1 MFKKILVCLSLVLFV
16 YTSASLTSPESGEN
30 FSFFAVQSVCSNLE
44 SSVCIQTP
52 LGQYYVDSYVKDGQ
66 FVGGLSRDSS
76 YSLHR
81 RVIADTFKPLRMG
94 SLIYQVNGAII
105 GKNYSSGIQNL
116 MLLKSLIA
124 SIFLLITAITLPKE
138 LQKAFILTL
147 LLALTIIENI
157 IHLGSIAPIGHSK
170 IFYLMALVL
179 IYSVLNFRL
188 SKLRET
194 ISWVLIFL
202 YSLYLGLNR
211 TDQILSFVFV
221 ATSMSIINLLAT
233 KFRRHQVGSKLSCE
247 NYSRSLLLLGVSVIS
262 SLTTQLQDESR
273 KTIKSLTL
281 LTTEL
286 LVLPPLAPRP
296 PPTEEFWEFL
306 AQPYYLFLDIAPTF
320 IPINSQKIALVQVVV
335 TTVILFLVIYYC
347 RLVTWKLQTIFD
359 LLPIFCA
366 YVLFVSY
373 GAAIGPRVEIRYI
386 MSLLLF
392 GFFLIV
398 ANSNKINFFLSKK
411 IVPGLIFFIFVLHS
425 GVFLPHILDFPKV
438 FLFGTIFNSEIAATI
453 WVITLMSNLIV
464 AYRFATK
471 ASLSAS

>member
-1 MFKKILVCLSLVLFV
+1 
-16 YTSASLTSPESGEN
+16 
-30 FSFFAVQSVCSNLE
+30 
-44 SSVCIQTP
+44 
-52 LGQYYVDSYVKDGQ
+52 
-66 FVGGLSRDSS
+66 
-76 YSLHR
+76 
-81 RVIADTFKPLRMG
+81 
-94 SLIYQVNGAII
+94 
-105 GKNYSSGIQNL
+105 
-116 MLLKSLIA
+116 
-124 SIFLLITAITLPKE
+124 
-138 LQKAFILTL
+138 
-147 LLALTIIENI
+147 
-157 IHLGSIAPIGHSK
+157 
-170 IFYLMALVL
+170 MALVL

-211 TDQILSFVFV
+211 TDQILSLVFV

-233 KFRRHQVGSKLSCE
+233 KFRRHQVGSKLSRE
-247 NYSRSLLLLGVSVIS
+247 NYSRSLLLLGITVIS
-262 SLTTQLQDESR
+262 SLTTQLQNESR
-273 KTIKSLTL
+273 KTINSLTL
-281 LTTEL
+281 LTTGNTT
-286 LVLPPLAPRP
+286 VNTTVNTTGNTTGNT
-296 PPTEEFWEFL
+296 TEKFWNFL

-411 IVPGLIFFIFVLHS
+411 LVTGLIFFIFVLHS
-425 GVFLPHILDFPKV
+425 GVFLPHILDFPKA
-438 FLFGTIFNSEIAATI
+438 FLFGTIFNSEIAAAI
-453 WVITLMSNLIV
+453 WVITLISNLIV

>member
-1 MFKKILVCLSLVLFV
+1 MIKKVLVCLSLVLFV

-211 TDQILSFVFV
+211 TDQILSLVFV

-281 LTTEL
+281 LPTGNTTEK
-286 LVLPPLAPRP
+286 
-296 PPTEEFWEFL
+296 FWEFL

-398 ANSNKINFFLSKK
+398 ANSNKINFFLGKK
-411 IVPGLIFFIFVLHS
+411 LVTGLIFFIFVLHS

>member
-1 MFKKILVCLSLVLFV
+1 MLKKVLVCLSLVLFV
-16 YTSASLTSPESGEN
+16 YTSASLTSPESGQD
-30 FSFFAVQSVCSNLE
+30 FRFFAVQSVCSNLE

-52 LGQYYVDSYVKDGQ
+52 LKQYYVDSYVTDGQ

-76 YSLHR
+76 YGLQR
-81 RVIADTFKPLRMG
+81 RVLADTFDPGRMG
-94 SLIYQVNGAII
+94 SLIYKVNGAII
-105 GKNYSSGIQNL
+105 GENYSAGIQNL

-124 SIFLLITAITLPKE
+124 SIFLLITAIILPKE

-221 ATSMSIINLLAT
+221 ATSMSIIHLLAT
-233 KFRRHQVGSKLSCE
+233 KFRRHQVGSKLSRE
-247 NYSRSLLLLGVSVIS
+247 NYSRSLLLLGITVIS
-262 SLTTQLQDESR
+262 FLTTQLQNESR
-273 KTIKSLTL
+273 KTINSLTL
-281 LTTEL
+281 LTTGNTT
-286 LVLPPLAPRP
+286 ANT
-296 PPTEEFWEFL
+296 TEKFWEFF

-386 MSLLLF
+386 MGLLLF
-392 GFFLIV
+392 GFYLIV
-398 ANSNKINFFLSKK
+398 ANSNKINFFLDKK
-411 IVPGLIFFIFVLHS
+411 IVTGLIFFIFVLCS
-425 GVFLPHILDFPKV
+425 GVFLPHILEFPKV
-438 FLFGTIFNSEIAATI
+438 FLFGTIFNSEIAAAI

>member
-1 MFKKILVCLSLVLFV
+1 MFKKVLVCLSLVLFV

-81 RVIADTFKPLRMG
+81 RVIADTFEPGRMG

-211 TDQILSFVFV
+211 TDQILSLVFV

-281 LTTEL
+281 LTTGNI
-286 LVLPPLAPRP
+286 
-296 PPTEEFWEFL
+296 TENFWEFL

-411 IVPGLIFFIFVLHS
+411 LVTGLIFFIFVLHS

>member
-1 MFKKILVCLSLVLFV
+1 MLKKVLVCLSLILFV

-44 SSVCIQTP
+44 GPVCIKTP
-52 LGQYYVDSYVKDGQ
+52 SGQYYVDPDVKDGQ
-66 FVGGLSRDSS
+66 LVGGLSKDSS
-76 YSLHR
+76 YKLKR
-81 RVIADTFKPLRMG
+81 RVIADSFYPERMG
-94 SLIYQVNGAII
+94 SLIYKFNGAII
-105 GKNYSSGIQNL
+105 GKNYSAGIQNL

-124 SIFLLITAITLPKE
+124 SIFLLITAIILPRE

-211 TDQILSFVFV
+211 TDQVLSFAFI
-221 ATSMSIINLLAT
+221 ATSVSIIHLLST
-233 KFRRHQVGSKLSCE
+233 KFRRHQVGSNLSRE
-247 NYSRSLLLLGVSVIS
+247 NYSRALLLLGITVIT
-262 SLTTQLQDESR
+262 LFTTQLQDESR
-273 KTIKSLTL
+273 RTVKSLTL
-281 LTTEL
+281 LPTGNTTNK
-286 LVLPPLAPRP
+286 
-296 PPTEEFWEFL
+296 FWEFL
-306 AQPYYLFLDIAPTF
+306 AQPYYLVLDLAPTF
-320 IPINSQKIALVQVVV
+320 IPINSQKITLVQVVV

-347 RLVTWKLQTIFD
+347 RLVAWKLQIILD
-359 LLPIFCA
+359 LLPIICA

-386 MSLLLF
+386 MGLLLF

-398 ANSNKINFFLSKK
+398 ANTSKTNFSLSKK
-411 IVPGLIFFIFVLHS
+411 LVTGLIFFVFVLYL
-425 GVFLPHILDFPKV
+425 GVFLPHVLEFPKV
-438 FLFGTIFNSEIAATI
+438 FLFGTIFNSVIAAAI
-453 WVITLMSNLIV
+453 WVITLISNLIV

-471 ASLSAS
+471 ALFSAS